1 MYKRTSKYNA
11 KKTEVDGIKFDSK
24 AEADFYGYLK
34 YLKKSKMIS
43 SVERQKRIVIL
54 PSYEIEGRKV
64 RAVHYIADFVITY
77 IDGEVEYVDVK
88 GYETDIFKLKKKM
101 FESMYGTS
109 LRKAR
114 KVKGEWKIE

>member
-101 FESMYGTS
+101 FESMYGTP